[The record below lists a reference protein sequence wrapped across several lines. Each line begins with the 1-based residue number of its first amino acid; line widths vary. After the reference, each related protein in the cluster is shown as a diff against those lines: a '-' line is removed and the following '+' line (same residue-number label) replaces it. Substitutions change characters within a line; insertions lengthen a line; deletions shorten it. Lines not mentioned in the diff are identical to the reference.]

1 MLHLLGQSRLMTS
14 RAQVPLPPDI
24 DFIGIDTKHT
34 LPPPVTSRT
43 PPPALSTPP
52 LLHLSAPSLC
62 PASAPSLCP
71 ASALSLCS
79 ASGPGQ
85 LSSASSFAPSST
97 PHPVGR

>member
-62 PASAPSLCP
+62 PASA
-71 ASALSLCS
+71 LSLCS